1 MELTRL
7 VSGNESNR
15 IEPKRNQNKTLP
27 RPQISSI
34 CLSNSSD
41 VTNVSISKKES
52 YASILNEQH
61 TLSVESIQR
70 FLFICQVFLGG
81 TNISKVFQEVSVTF
95 PCLPPSDMLMWPAD
109 TDSKK
114 ALARSTS
121 IYHLPYHLNGG
132 LQCPLHCPW
141 CWPILNIWIPKLVS
155 QEYGWHVYSDP
166 RLGPRGKTNINLC
179 SVRSYGPLNYSF
191 RSE

>member
-1 MELTRL
+1 MTLTRRPFWAL
-7 VSGNESNR
+7 VDGIDPFGQRKRIESNR

-132 LQCPLHCPW
+132 AAVSTALSLV
-141 CWPILNIWIPKLVS
+141 LANI
-155 QEYGWHVYSDP
+155 EYMNSE
-166 RLGPRGKTNINLC
+166 I
-179 SVRSYGPLNYSF
+179 SVARIWLTCLF
-191 RSE
+191 